1 MPACPPADGRC
12 SARGRAIASGVVPGN
27 TIIVARDHTVF
38 EGALGRLR
46 PHSHGSLA
54 LLIGLE
60 ERFEVTTRGRVEHG
74 RIAVVP
80 ASVRHGLDF
89 HDRRV
94 LVCYAEPHAAG
105 YARLHRGAAGDRRVL
120 PDLDGDLE
128 GALRLWS
135 EARQLEPVWRWAH
148 ERLGDGSATLDPRI
162 ANLTTRFS
170 EDDLLDA
177 PTEILA
183 EQVGLSTSRFIH
195 LFTSE
200 LGAGVRRGKQY
211 YRFKLAVRSVAAGG
225 SLTTAAHHAGFADSS
240 HFSRAFL
247 DTFGLSPASVLLRTE
262 DYRLSRTAARSP
274 AL

>member
-1 MPACPPADGRC
+1 MVRASC
-12 SARGRAIASGVVPGN
+12 SAEGRAIASGAVPGN

-54 LLIGLE
+54 ILVGLE
-60 ERFEVTTRGRVEHG
+60 DRFEVTTLGQVQRG
-74 RIAVVP
+74 RIAVIP

-94 LVCYAEPHAAG
+94 LVCYAEPHAPG
-105 YARLHRGAAGDRRVL
+105 YARLHRRAAGACQVS
-120 PDLDGDLE
+120 PDLDRGLDA
-128 GALRLWS
+128 ALRVWS
-135 EARQLEPVWRWAH
+135 DQGRLESLWRWAH
-148 ERLGDGSATLDPRI
+148 ERFGDEGATLDARI
-162 ANLTTRFS
+162 AALTARFS

-177 PTEILA
+177 PTAVLA

-200 LGAGVRRGKQY
+200 LGAGVRRVKQY
-211 YRFKLAVRSVAAGG
+211 YRFKLAVRSVATGG

-247 DTFGLSPASVLLRTE
+247 DTFGLNPASVLLRTE
-262 DYRLSRTAARSP
+262 DYRLNRADAPSP
-274 AL
+274 PR